1 MFYTIEGKLKT
12 RPLPVI
18 FSLPPWTFAMQSISD
33 FHHKS
38 LSSFQISVHI
48 LGGPED
54 IKVMAKK
61 KISNFK
67 KSLVKHGD
75 QWGAKLL
82 HQPTMLTGTYHSP
95 IRGIGNKWNN
105 ITNENIQLE

>member
-1 MFYTIEGKLKT
+1 
-12 RPLPVI
+12 
-18 FSLPPWTFAMQSISD
+18 MQVISD

-38 LSSFQISVHI
+38 LSSFQISAHI

-61 KISNFK
+61 KISNLK

-75 QWGAKLL
+75 QWGAKFLY
-82 HQPTMLTGTYHSP
+82 QATMLRGTYHSL